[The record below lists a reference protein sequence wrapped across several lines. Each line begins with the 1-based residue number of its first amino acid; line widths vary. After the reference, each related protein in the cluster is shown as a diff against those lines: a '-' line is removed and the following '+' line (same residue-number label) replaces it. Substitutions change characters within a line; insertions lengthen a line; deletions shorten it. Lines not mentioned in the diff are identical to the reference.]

1 MARGRASEA
10 RVLEDLG
17 LDKNTGKVL
26 TSEGRSI
33 PDALTD
39 SMSVEIKDAVSVS
52 RNRQV
57 RIQSEAARASG
68 RQSVLVTG
76 EKTTV
81 SGPAQD
87 AFDIII
93 RRSDL
98 GPQ

>member
-1 MARGRASEA
+1 MARCRASEA

-39 SMSVEIKDAVSVS
+39 SMSVETKDAVSVS
-52 RNRQV
+52 RTRQV
-57 RIQSEAARASG
+57 RIQTEAARASG

-76 EKTTV
+76 EKATV
-81 SGPAQD
+81 SGPA
-87 AFDIII
+87 
-93 RRSDL
+93 
-98 GPQ
+98 